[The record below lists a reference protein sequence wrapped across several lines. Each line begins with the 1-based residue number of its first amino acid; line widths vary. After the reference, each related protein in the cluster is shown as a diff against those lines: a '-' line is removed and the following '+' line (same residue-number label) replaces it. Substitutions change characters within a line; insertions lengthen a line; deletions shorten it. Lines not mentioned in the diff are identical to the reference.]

1 MSVSDLINPDA
12 RRTFDKGRKTASDM
26 LTAARSKLRRVFI
39 VFVVFLLA
47 TIYAM
52 RLWVWPSLKQDL
64 LSRGAD
70 VIVLTPFD
78 VILLQ
83 AKLGIL
89 VGIIFCIPFFLYYSR
104 DALKDRGIYPQT
116 DIALWKLI
124 SMGLLSTFLFFG
136 GIGYSY
142 RIFFPLMFDFLA
154 YNAVSAGLSPTYSI
168 VDWTQ
173 FIFVLGFAFGLA
185 AQLPL
190 VMTTLSYTEII
201 PYETFRDKWKYA
213 VLGMFAF
220 GAIFSPP
227 DPFTQI
233 MWAAP
238 LVVLYGFSLY
248 LSKIAVSF
256 HRGKDEIDIIKT
268 ALTHSKIILITIIIT
283 GVFSY
288 WLSTTGVTQIL
299 TLVGS
304 LQNYITSTPSDL
316 LNQSWQVSLIPPFA
330 FSILISLIAGILV
343 LLYHSIPELEP
354 IIAFGDPTAIDLES
368 LDIEGLQMAPPEALL
383 QLTEEKG
390 LSMASRAIEVGDA
403 ERAQAILRAV
413 DSAKQMRA
421 VDMLYHFDEEE
432 WGRMKRKRLEE
443 KRKRKFE
450 GSFKRATAGIVSS
463 ISEKE
468 VGEEEI
474 GGYAYD
480 IAFLFDTLRSKTF
493 RIFGVFITV
502 LVSVFTFLYMGGIG
516 TIKNDFLR
524 RLPDI
529 VSPEEVSI
537 ITLHP
542 VEALIFE
549 IKIATLLGLVA
560 TLPCVLYYMWPAL
573 KKRGIIKGDRN
584 VAFSWAGAI
593 SLGLLFGSTL
603 GYIYVAPAFVSYF
616 VYDGIRANMLIT
628 YRVSNFFWLIF
639 FCTVGIGLWIDI
651 IVTMI
656 MFHRAKLVSYT
667 TMYKN
672 WRSVT
677 VGILVLSAVFTP
689 PNVITMVLVTL
700 PIMLAYG
707 IGLTILWFY
716 DALKPSDI
724 PL

>member
-1 MSVSDLINPDA
+1 
-12 RRTFDKGRKTASDM
+12 
-26 LTAARSKLRRVFI
+26 
-39 VFVVFLLA
+39 
-47 TIYAM
+47 
-52 RLWVWPSLKQDL
+52 
-64 LSRGAD
+64 
-70 VIVLTPFD
+70 
-78 VILLQ
+78 
-83 AKLGIL
+83 
-89 VGIIFCIPFFLYYSR
+89 
-104 DALKDRGIYPQT
+104 
-116 DIALWKLI
+116 
-124 SMGLLSTFLFFG
+124 
-136 GIGYSY
+136 
-142 RIFFPLMFDFLA
+142 
-154 YNAVSAGLSPTYSI
+154 
-168 VDWTQ
+168 
-173 FIFVLGFAFGLA
+173 
-185 AQLPL
+185 
-190 VMTTLSYTEII
+190 
-201 PYETFRDKWKYA
+201 
-213 VLGMFAF
+213 
-220 GAIFSPP
+220 
-227 DPFTQI
+227 
-233 MWAAP
+233 
-238 LVVLYGFSLY
+238 
-248 LSKIAVSF
+248 
-256 HRGKDEIDIIKT
+256 
-268 ALTHSKIILITIIIT
+268 
-283 GVFSY
+283 
-288 WLSTTGVTQIL
+288 
-299 TLVGS
+299 
-304 LQNYITSTPSDL
+304 
-316 LNQSWQVSLIPPFA
+316 
-330 FSILISLIAGILV
+330 
-343 LLYHSIPELEP
+343 
-354 IIAFGDPTAIDLES
+354 
-368 LDIEGLQMAPPEALL
+368 
-383 QLTEEKG
+383 
-390 LSMASRAIEVGDA
+390 
-403 ERAQAILRAV
+403 
-413 DSAKQMRA
+413 
-421 VDMLYHFDEEE
+421 
-432 WGRMKRKRLEE
+432 
-443 KRKRKFE
+443 
-450 GSFKRATAGIVSS
+450 
-463 ISEKE
+463 
-468 VGEEEI
+468 
-474 GGYAYD
+474 
-480 IAFLFDTLRSKTF
+480 
-493 RIFGVFITV
+493 
-502 LVSVFTFLYMGGIG
+502 MGGIG